1 MKKENKNKN
10 EKLIFKI
17 IKEVIKIFI
26 IVIVIIIIM
35 VIIFNKNISP
45 IFCPKNNF
53 IIPKIMAVTNK
64 ATIILLIVAFTACN
78 TLFCIY
84 NFFLCYNCDSKG
96 NCCYYRNN

>member
-10 EKLIFKI
+10 EKLIFRI

-45 IFCPKNNF
+45 MTCSTYGTNYEEIKIGKRYYCCEKNEYGDHEG
-53 IIPKIMAVTNK
+53 
-64 ATIILLIVAFTACN
+64 
-78 TLFCIY
+78 CIQI
-84 NFFLCYNCDSKG
+84 NDN
-96 NCCYYRNN
+96 